1 MKINSDRMDVAI
13 GIFCICLLLAFFIG
27 GIAGWPV

>member
-1 MKINSDRMDVAI
+1 MNEESKGIDVVI
-13 GIFCICLLLAFFIG
+13 GVFCACLLLAFFIG